1 MTDSKTPTKSIKKD
15 GNIEKVNFTDAISER
30 YLSYALSTIMSRS
43 LPDVRD
49 GLKPVHRRLLYA
61 MLKLKL
67 DPSSGYKKCA
77 RVVGDVIGKY
87 HPHGD
92 TAVYDTL
99 VRLAQSFSLRYPL
112 IDGQGNFGSIDG
124 DNAAAMRYTESR
136 MTEICTM
143 LMVDIDKDT
152 VNYRPTYD
160 DSDLEPELMPAA
172 FPNLLAN
179 GSEGIAVGMATSIP
193 PHNLHELCDALIYL
207 IDKEWGEKRHPK
219 DRHCEERSDA
229 AISGHITPASGDCH
243 VASLLAMTTTPHDDN
258 NDTTITQLM
267 QFIKGPDF
275 PTGGIIIDSKAAIL
289 NAYKTGRGSF
299 RVRARWEKENFS
311 HGLYQIVIKEI
322 PYQVQ
327 KSKLIEH
334 IANLLKDK
342 KIPLVGNIR
351 DESTEEIRVVIEPKG
366 RGCSAEMV
374 MESLF
379 RQTALESRVSLNMNV
394 ISSENAPRVMNILEV
409 LKEFLAHR
417 QVIVTRRTKFE
428 INKIEDRLEILAA
441 LKVAYLNIDEVIR
454 IIREE
459 DHPKQVMIEKFKIND
474 IQAEAIL
481 NIKLRSLRKLE
492 EFQINAEHDEL
503 TKRHKEYR
511 LILDNP
517 KELWKLVKNEMLDLQ
532 KRFGLATALG
542 ARKTSFEETEGVA
555 QIIDISAFIEREAI
569 TIICSKMGWIRSMK
583 GHNLDLGGLKY
594 KDGDEQQF
602 VIETYT
608 TDNILICA
616 SNGKFFTI
624 LADNIAKG
632 KGQGESIKLMVE
644 IDNNEIVNMLSY
656 KPGQKLFLAST
667 VGKGFIVSSDDIIAQ
682 TKGGRQVMQ
691 VNGENTCVVCQVV
704 AGDMVAVI
712 GNNRKLL
719 VFGLDEL
726 PEMKRGQGVLLQK
739 YRDAKLTDAKT
750 FNSEEGLSWTVGN
763 KQKLEKQIM
772 SWRARRGSIGK
783 IPPNGFPKD
792 NKFD

>member
-1 MTDSKTPTKSIKKD
+1 MANRKD
-15 GNIEKVNFTDAISER
+15 NNIENIDFGDAISER

-143 LMVDIDKDT
+143 LMEDIDKDT
-152 VNYRPTYD
+152 VNFRSTYD
-160 DSDLEPELMPAA
+160 DSDTEPELMPAS

-193 PHNLHELCDALIYL
+193 PHNLHELCGALIYL
-207 IDKEWGEKRHPK
+207 IDNPNLTDIDE
-219 DRHCEERSDA
+219 
-229 AISGHITPASGDCH
+229 I
-243 VASLLAMTTTPHDDN
+243 
-258 NDTTITQLM
+258 M
-267 QFIKGPDF
+267 QFVKGPDF
-275 PTGGIIIDSKAAIL
+275 PTGGIIIDRKSTITQ
-289 NAYKTGRGSF
+289 AYRTGRGGF
-299 RVRARWEKENFS
+299 RVRARWEKESFS
-311 HGLYQIVIKEI
+311 HGLYQIIIKEI

-334 IANLLKDK
+334 IANLLRDK

-366 RGCSAEMV
+366 RNCSAEIV

-379 RQTALESRVSLNMNV
+379 RQTSLESRVNLNMNV
-394 ISSENAPRVMNILEV
+394 IASNNAPRVMNILE
-409 LKEFLAHR
+409 LLQEFLRHR
-417 QVIVTRRTKFE
+417 KVVVTRRSKFE
-428 INKIEDRLEILAA
+428 INKIENRLEILAA

-459 DHPKQVMIEKFKIND
+459 DNPKQEMIDKFKISD

-492 EFQINAEHDEL
+492 EEQINAEHDEL
-503 TKRHKEYR
+503 TKRHAEYS

-517 KELWKLVKNEMLDLQ
+517 KKLWLLIKNEIKLLQ
-532 KRFGLATALG
+532 KRFGINTSLG
-542 ARKTSFEETEGVA
+542 ARKTTFEEVEGSA
-555 QIIDISAFIEREAI
+555 QIIDISAFIEKEAI

-583 GHNLDLGGLKY
+583 GHNLDLSNVKY
-594 KDGDEQQF
+594 KEGDEELF
-602 VIETYT
+602 NVETYT
-608 TDNILICA
+608 TDNIIICA
-616 SNGKFFTI
+616 SNGKFFTL
-624 LADNIAKG
+624 LADNLAKG
-632 KGQGESIKLMVE
+632 KGQGESIKLIVE
-644 IDNNEIVNMLSY
+644 IGNNEIVNILPY
-656 KPGQKLFLAST
+656 KTGQKILLSASH
-667 VGKGFIVSSDDIIAQ
+667 GKGFIVNSDDVIAS
-682 TKGGRQVMQ
+682 TKGGKQVMQ
-691 VNGENTCVVCQVV
+691 I
-704 AGDMVAVI
+704 AGDHKCVICKPLDVGNMVAAI
-712 GNNRKLL
+712 GTNRKLL
-719 VFGLDEL
+719 VFGIDEM
-726 PEMKRGQGVLLQK
+726 PEMKRGQGVVLQK
-739 YRDAKLTDAKT
+739 YRDAELSDIKIFD
-750 FNSEEGLSWTVGN
+750 SEEGLSWSLGN
-763 KQKLEKQIM
+763 KTRLEMQIM
-772 SWRARRGSIGK
+772 SWRAKRGSIGK
-783 IPPNGFPKD
+783 IPPTGFPKD
-792 NKFD
+792 NKFG

>member
-1 MTDSKTPTKSIKKD
+1 MANKKD
-15 GNIEKVNFTDAISER
+15 SNVENIDFGDAISER
-30 YLSYALSTIMSRS
+30 YLAYALSTIMSRS

-136 MTEICTM
+136 MTEICIM
-143 LMVDIDKDT
+143 LMEDIDKDT
-152 VNYRPTYD
+152 VNFRPTYD
-160 DSDLEPELMPAA
+160 DSDTEPELMPAG

-207 IDKEWGEKRHPK
+207 IDKPNVIETDE
-219 DRHCEERSDA
+219 
-229 AISGHITPASGDCH
+229 I
-243 VASLLAMTTTPHDDN
+243 
-258 NDTTITQLM
+258 M

-275 PTGGIIIDSKAAIL
+275 PTGGIIIDHKSAIMQ
-289 NAYKTGRGSF
+289 AYKTGKGSF
-299 RVRARWEKENFS
+299 RVRARWEKESFS

-334 IANLLKDK
+334 IANLLRDK

-366 RGCSAEMV
+366 RNCSAEIV

-379 RQTALESRVSLNMNV
+379 RQTALESRIYLNMNV
-394 ISSENAPRVMNILEV
+394 IASDNAPRVMNILEV
-409 LKEFLAHR
+409 LQEFLTHR
-417 QVIVTRRTKFE
+417 KVVVTRRSQFE
-428 INKIEDRLEILAA
+428 INKIENRLEILAA

-459 DHPKQVMIEKFKIND
+459 DNPKQEMIDKFKISD

-492 EFQINAEHDEL
+492 EEQINAEHDEL
-503 TKRHKEYR
+503 TKRHAEYNQ
-511 LILDNP
+511 ILNNP
-517 KELWKLVKNEMLDLQ
+517 KKLWLLIKNELISLQ
-532 KRFGLATALG
+532 KRFGLSTSLG
-542 ARKTSFEETEGVA
+542 VRKTTFEEAERAA
-555 QIIDISAFIEREAI
+555 QIIDISAFIEKEPI

-583 GHNLDLGGLKY
+583 GHNLDLSHIKY
-594 KDGDEQQF
+594 KEGDEEQF
-602 VIETYT
+602 NIETYT
-608 TDNILICA
+608 TDNIIICA
-616 SNGKFFTI
+616 SNGKFFTL
-624 LADNIAKG
+624 LADNLAKG

-644 IDNNEIVNMLSY
+644 IDNNEIVNILSY
-656 KPGQKLFLAST
+656 KAGQKIFLAASN
-667 VGKGFIVSSDDIIAQ
+667 GKGFIVNSDDVIAS
-682 TKGGRQVMQ
+682 TKGGKQIMQ
-691 VNGENTCVVCQVV
+691 LVGDHKCVVCKLLEV
-704 AGDMVAVI
+704 GNMVAVI
-712 GNNRKLL
+712 GTNRKLL
-719 VFGLDEL
+719 VFGIDEM
-726 PEMKRGQGVLLQK
+726 PEMKRGQGVTLQK
-739 YRDAKLTDAKT
+739 YRDAQLSDVKI
-750 FNSEEGLSWTVGN
+750 FGSEEGLSWSLGN
-763 KQKLEKQIM
+763 KTRLETQIM
-772 SWRARRGSIGK
+772 SWRAKRGSVGK
-783 IPPNGFPKD
+783 MPPTGFPKD
-792 NKFD
+792 NKFG

>member
-1 MTDSKTPTKSIKKD
+1 MANKKD
-15 GNIEKVNFTDAISER
+15 SNVENIDFGDAISER
-30 YLSYALSTIMSRS
+30 YLAYALSTIMSRS

-136 MTEICTM
+136 MTEICIM
-143 LMVDIDKDT
+143 LMEDIDKDT
-152 VNYRPTYD
+152 VNFRPTYD
-160 DSDLEPELMPAA
+160 DSDTEPELMPAG

-207 IDKEWGEKRHPK
+207 IDKPNVIETDE
-219 DRHCEERSDA
+219 
-229 AISGHITPASGDCH
+229 I
-243 VASLLAMTTTPHDDN
+243 
-258 NDTTITQLM
+258 M

-275 PTGGIIIDSKAAIL
+275 PTGGIIIDHKSAIMQ
-289 NAYKTGRGSF
+289 AYKTGKGSF
-299 RVRARWEKENFS
+299 RVRARWEKESFS

-334 IANLLKDK
+334 IANLLRDK

-366 RGCSAEMV
+366 RNCSAEIV

-379 RQTALESRVSLNMNV
+379 RQTALESRIYLNMNV
-394 ISSENAPRVMNILEV
+394 IASDNAPRVMNILEV
-409 LKEFLAHR
+409 LQEFLTHR
-417 QVIVTRRTKFE
+417 KVVVTRRSQFE
-428 INKIEDRLEILAA
+428 INKIENRLEILAA

-459 DHPKQVMIEKFKIND
+459 DNPKQEMIDKFKISD

-492 EFQINAEHDEL
+492 EEQINAEHDEL
-503 TKRHKEYR
+503 TKRHAEYNQ
-511 LILDNP
+511 ILNNP
-517 KELWKLVKNEMLDLQ
+517 KKLWLLIKNELISLQ
-532 KRFGLATALG
+532 KRFGLSTSLG
-542 ARKTSFEETEGVA
+542 ARKTTFEEAERAA
-555 QIIDISAFIEREAI
+555 QIIDISAFIEKEPI

-583 GHNLDLGGLKY
+583 GHNLDLSHIKY
-594 KDGDEQQF
+594 KEGDEEQF
-602 VIETYT
+602 NIETYT
-608 TDNILICA
+608 TDNIIICA
-616 SNGKFFTI
+616 SNGKFFTL
-624 LADNIAKG
+624 LADNLAKG

-644 IDNNEIVNMLSY
+644 IDNNEIVNILSY
-656 KPGQKLFLAST
+656 KAGQKIFLAASN
-667 VGKGFIVSSDDIIAQ
+667 GKGFIVNSDDVIAS
-682 TKGGRQVMQ
+682 TKGGKQIMQ
-691 VNGENTCVVCQVV
+691 LVGDHKCIVCKLLD
-704 AGDMVAVI
+704 GGNMVAVI
-712 GNNRKLL
+712 GTNRKLL
-719 VFGLDEL
+719 VFGIDEM
-726 PEMKRGQGVLLQK
+726 PEMKRGQGVTLQK
-739 YRDAKLTDAKT
+739 YRDAQLSDVKI
-750 FNSEEGLSWTVGN
+750 FGSEEGLSWSLGN
-763 KQKLEKQIM
+763 KTRLETQIM
-772 SWRARRGSIGK
+772 SWQAKRGSVGK
-783 IPPNGFPKD
+783 MPPTGFPKD
-792 NKFD
+792 NKFG